1 MAEPTATTTASP
13 ETRIAELEAQL
24 AVERAVSAKLL
35 TERDQVVRERDQLR
49 ASHERLRLE
58 LELLKRRIFV
68 AKAERVSAA
77 QLELEFAAKSAELD
91 RLTGELT
98 EDGAPPTD
106 TTDRGGE
113 TDVTEDAEEPAETD
127 GEPPPKGPRR
137 KPTGRRNLRNLELPE
152 ERIELSD
159 PLFEDLVAQG
169 KAERIGFEESC
180 KAAWQ
185 RGGTRRLVV
194 ARVKYRTIDAEG
206 NSAVEVTPMPPETLH
221 RSLAAPSM
229 LAHVLSEKYCDGL
242 AFFRVEERLSRDGF
256 PIDRGTLSR
265 WAEDAG
271 ATIGATIVFAMKADA
286 KAHAFCIATDAT
298 GVAVL
303 PTPNDDKGHQPCRRG
318 HFFVLVADQDH
329 IIFEYTAKHTSEFVK
344 QMLHGYSGYVQAD
357 ANSVYD
363 ALFRPPG
370 LKDSDEE
377 RERPRPS
384 EVGCWCHCRRGFWEA
399 ATTTKD
405 PLALEGLLRIRKIF
419 ELDAT
424 WKKKPPKEIRSL
436 RNLHLRPHM
445 EAFFTW
451 AAAQYELVR
460 ERRCP
465 LRSAVGYAVRQREPL
480 MRVLEDGRLPLENN
494 RSERG
499 LRRIATGRKV
509 WLFCGSD
516 DHADS
521 AANLFTVIASARL
534 HQLDPELY
542 LRDILR
548 VLAQWPR
555 DRYLELAPKHWAR
568 TRAALDPAELALEVG
583 PLTIPP
589 PLDLH
594 SPANANAP

>member
-1 MAEPTATTTASP
+1 MATTTASP
-13 ETRIAELEAQL
+13 ESRLAELEAQL
-24 AVERAVSAKLL
+24 VVERTRIAKLV

-68 AKAERVSAA
+68 AKAERVNTA
-77 QLELEFAAKSAELD
+77 QLELEFAAKAAELD
-91 RLTGELT
+91 RLTGELP
-98 EDGAPPTD
+98 EDGETSTD
-106 TTDRGGE
+106 TAAHDGE
-113 TDVTEDAEEPAETD
+113 TAATEDATEPAD
-127 GEPPPKGPRR
+127 DAGEPAPKGARR

-159 PLFEDLVAQG
+159 PVFEDLVEQG
-169 KAERIGFEESC
+169 KAKRIGFEESC

-185 RGGTRRLVV
+185 RGGTRRLIV
-194 ARVKYRTIDAEG
+194 ARVKYRVVDAEG
-206 NSAVEVTPMPPETLH
+206 NSVIEVTPMPPETLR
-221 RSLAAPSM
+221 RSIAAPSM
-229 LAHVLSEKYCDGL
+229 LAHVLIEKYCDGL
-242 AFFRVEERLSRDGF
+242 AFFRVEDRLSRDGF

-286 KAHAFCIATDAT
+286 REHAFCIATDAT
-298 GVAVL
+298 GVSVL
-303 PTPNDDKGHQPCRRG
+303 PTPNDDKGRQPCRRG

-329 IIFEYTAKHTSEFVK
+329 IIFEYTPKHTSEFVK
-344 QMLHGYSGYVQAD
+344 QMLRGFRGYVQAD

-370 LKDSDEE
+370 PKDSDEE

-384 EVGCWCHCRRGFWEA
+384 EVGCWSHCRRGFWEA
-399 ATTTKD
+399 AITTKD

-424 WKKKPPKEIRSL
+424 WKKKPPKEIQRL

-480 MRVLEDGRLPLENN
+480 MRVLADGRLPLENN

-516 DHADS
+516 DHAES
-521 AANLFTVIASARL
+521 AAGLYSVIASARL

-542 LRDILR
+542 LRDIFR
-548 VLAQWPR
+548 VLAHWPR
-555 DRYLELAPKHWAR
+555 DRYLELAPKYWAR
-568 TRAALDPAELALEVG
+568 TRARLDPAELALEVG
-583 PLTIPP
+583 PLTVPP
-589 PLDLH
+589 PLDL
-594 SPANANAP
+594 SPSADAL

>member
-1 MAEPTATTTASP
+1 MATTTASP
-13 ETRIAELEAQL
+13 ESRLAELEAQL
-24 AVERAVSAKLL
+24 AVERTINAELL
-35 TERDQVVRERDQLR
+35 TERDQLVRERDQLR

-68 AKAERVSAA
+68 AKAERVNTA

-91 RLTGELT
+91 RLTDELT
-98 EDGAPPTD
+98 EGDAPSID
-106 TTDRGGE
+106 TAAHGGE
-113 TDVTEDAEEPAETD
+113 TAATEDAAEPADET
-127 GEPPPKGPRR
+127 GEPAPKEPRR
-137 KPTGRRNLRNLELPE
+137 RSTGRRNLRNLELPE

-159 PLFEDLVAQG
+159 PLFEDLVSQG

-180 KAAWQ
+180 RAAWQ
-185 RGGTRRLVV
+185 RGGTRRLIV
-194 ARVKYRTIDAEG
+194 ARVKYRVIDAEG
-206 NSAVEVTPMPPETLH
+206 NSAVEVTPMPPETLR
-221 RSLAAPSM
+221 RSIAAPSM
-229 LAHVLSEKYCDGL
+229 LAHVLIEKYCDGL
-242 AFFRVEERLSRDGF
+242 PFFRVEDRLLREGF

-265 WAEDAG
+265 WGEDAG

-286 KAHAFCIATDAT
+286 KEHAFCIATDAT

-303 PTPNDDKGHQPCRRG
+303 PTPNDDKGRQPCRRG
-318 HFFVLVADQDH
+318 HFFVLIADQDH
-329 IIFEYTAKHTSEFVK
+329 IIFEYTPKHTSDFVK
-344 QMLHGYSGYVQAD
+344 QMLRGYRGYVQAD

-370 LKDSDEE
+370 PKDSGEE

-384 EVGCWCHCRRGFWEA
+384 EVGCWSHCRRGFWEA

-424 WKKKPPKEIRSL
+424 WKKKPPNEIQRL

-451 AAAQYELVR
+451 AATQYELVR

-465 LRSAVGYAVRQREPL
+465 LRSAVGYAVRQRAPL
-480 MRVLEDGRLPLENN
+480 MRMLEDGRLPLQNN

-499 LRRIATGRKV
+499 LRRIATGRKL

-516 DHADS
+516 DHAES
-521 AANLFTVIASARL
+521 AAGLFSLIASARL

-542 LRDILR
+542 LRDIFR
-548 VLAQWPR
+548 VLPHWPR
-555 DRYLELAPKHWAR
+555 DRYLELSPKYWAR
-568 TRAALDPAELALEVG
+568 TRARLDPAELALEVG

-589 PLDLH
+589 PLDL
-594 SPANANAP
+594 SPSADTP